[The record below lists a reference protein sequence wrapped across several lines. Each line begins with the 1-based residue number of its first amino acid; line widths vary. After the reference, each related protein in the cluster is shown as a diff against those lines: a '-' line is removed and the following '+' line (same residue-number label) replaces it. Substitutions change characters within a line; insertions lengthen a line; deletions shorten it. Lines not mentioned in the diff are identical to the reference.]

1 MSTTELLNFGGNLMK
16 INIEILES
24 GCVIINSKI
33 VVASNL
39 SISEI
44 QRLVK
49 EYDELGT
56 SAIVYTPDAMEMKW
70 RQPGFLV
77 SNIERLDIGGTLGY
91 MSETIVKISQ
101 DFCILKDANVIQLK
115 DLMKEAV

>member
-1 MSTTELLNFGGNLMK
+1 MK

-44 QRLVK
+44 QHLVN
-49 EYDELGT
+49 EYNELGT
-56 SAIVYTPDAMEMKW
+56 TVTVYTPDAMEMKW
-70 RQPGFLV
+70 GRHGFLA
-77 SNIERLDIGGTLGY
+77 SNIKRMDIGGALGY
-91 MSETIVKISQ
+91 MSDTIVKISQ
-101 DFCILKDANVIQLK
+101 DFCILKDANVIQMK